1 MPYGS
6 PAVSLSNAVQGTAY
20 GVNRYSGPKQ
30 PIFIRNMHR
39 YRFEFYVLDCFLDLD
54 GRAKKGDLLKAM
66 KGHIIQK
73 GDITGKY
80 KR

>member
-1 MPYGS
+1 
-6 PAVSLSNAVQGTAY
+6 
-20 GVNRYSGPKQ
+20 
-30 PIFIRNMHR
+30 MHR

-54 GRAKKGDLLKAM
+54 GRAKKSDLLKAM